1 MLFRLPAALR
11 LALALFGAG
20 AASYAL
26 TPSVRRLALRLG
38 AIDRPGGR
46 RVHERPTPRM
56 GGLAIVFGFSLSALL
71 FCPRDTLAALLPGAL
86 LIAAMGAVDDC
97 FGLRPGVKLLLQL
110 LAAALAVRGGLVIR
124 VFLGLPLP
132 GSLAVGLTVFWIVAC
147 TNAVNLIDGLD
158 GLACG
163 VSALGALTML
173 LVSLLVSA
181 PPAGLILAALTGAC
195 LGFLPYNR
203 CPAQIFMGDLGSQFL
218 GYVLALASV
227 LGALKLHALF
237 SFFVPLLALSVPL
250 ADTAFA
256 FFRRILRRK
265 NPFRADKSHIHH
277 RLLALGLTQKQTV
290 ALLYAV
296 SSLLGLVAVLLAGT
310 NALARLLC
318 LLPAATL
325 SLAVFWPA
333 LRGNAKRK
341 RTS

>member
-1 MLFRLPAALR
+1 MLFRLPVAAR
-11 LALALFGAG
+11 LALALFCAG
-20 AASYAL
+20 AASHAL
-26 TPSVRRLALRLG
+26 TPSVKRLALRLG

-46 RVHERPTPRM
+46 RIHKRPVPRM
-56 GGLAIVFGFSLSALL
+56 GGLAIVLGFFLAALL
-71 FCPRDTLAALLPGAL
+71 FCPRETLLALLPGAL
-86 LIAAMGAVDDC
+86 LIAAMGAADDC
-97 FGLRPGVKLLLQL
+97 LGLRPGVKLLLQL
-110 LAAALAVRGGLVIR
+110 AAAALAVRGGVVIR
-124 VFLGLPLP
+124 VFLGQPLP
-132 GSLAVGLTVFWIVAC
+132 GALAVGLTIFWFVAC

-163 VSALGALTML
+163 ISALGALTML
-173 LVSLLVSA
+173 LVSLAASA

-218 GYVLALASV
+218 GYVLAAASV

-265 NPFRADKSHIHH
+265 SPFQADKSHIHH
-277 RLLALGLTQKQTV
+277 RLLALGLTQKQAV

-296 SSLLGLVAVLLAGT
+296 SSVFGLLAVLLAGT
-310 NALARLLC
+310 SALGRLLC
-318 LLPAATL
+318 LLPAALL
-325 SLAVFWPA
+325 SLVVCLSAQLADKPD
-333 LRGNAKRK
+333 